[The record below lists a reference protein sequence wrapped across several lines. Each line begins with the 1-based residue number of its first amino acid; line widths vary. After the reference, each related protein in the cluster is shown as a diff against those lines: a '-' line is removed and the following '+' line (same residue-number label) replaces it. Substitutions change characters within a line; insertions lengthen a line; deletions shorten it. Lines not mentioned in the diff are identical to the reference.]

1 MYITNPRRDPRQQQF
16 ELKAQLR
23 EGLRSLPAPRNDFEI
38 VVPQRGEGDK
48 EGEGGDIAEFVEDA
62 GDVEERNAQIKRE
75 ESMCVIYRGSH

>member
-1 MYITNPRRDPRQQQF
+1 M
-16 ELKAQLR
+16 
-23 EGLRSLPAPRNDFEI
+23 
-38 VVPQRGEGDK
+38 VPQREEGDK